1 MLVKKL
7 EDLRTSPRH
16 VRADNWESTRLL
28 LASDGMGFSLH
39 VTRLFAGRETRMWY
53 QHHLEAVYCLE
64 GEGEV
69 HTLAD
74 GATYRIGPGTVYAL
88 DRHDEHVLRAFSD
101 MVCVCVFNPPLRGR
115 EVHDENGVYAPDA
128 EAVS

>member
-1 MLVKKL
+1 MLVKRL
-7 EDLRTSPRH
+7 EDLRSSPRH
-16 VRADNWESTRLL
+16 VQAENWESTRLL

-39 VTRLFAGRETRMWY
+39 VTRLYAGRETRMWY
-53 QHHLEAVYCLE
+53 QHHVEAVYCLE

-74 GATYRIGPGTVYAL
+74 GATYQIRPGTLYAL
-88 DRHDEHVLRAFSD
+88 DRHDEHVLRAITD

-115 EVHDENGVYAPDA
+115 EVHDENGVYAADA
-128 EAVS
+128 EVVS

>member
-7 EDLRTSPRH
+7 EDLRASPRH
-16 VRADNWESTRLL
+16 VEAENWESTRLL

-53 QHHLEAVYCLE
+53 QHHVEAVYCVE

-74 GATYRIGPGTVYAL
+74 GATHQIRPGTLYAL
-88 DRHDEHVLRAFSD
+88 DRHDEHTLRAFTD

-115 EVHDENGVYAPDA
+115 EIHDANGVYAPDA
-128 EAVS
+128 EVVS

>member
-1 MLVKKL
+1 MLVKRL
-7 EDLRTSPRH
+7 EDLRVSPRH
-16 VRADNWESTRLL
+16 VEADNWESTRLL

-53 QHHLEAVYCLE
+53 QHHLEAVYCIE

-74 GATYRIGPGTVYAL
+74 GATYQIRPGTVYAL

-115 EVHDENGVYAPDA
+115 EVHDANGVYAPDA
-128 EAVS
+128 EVVS